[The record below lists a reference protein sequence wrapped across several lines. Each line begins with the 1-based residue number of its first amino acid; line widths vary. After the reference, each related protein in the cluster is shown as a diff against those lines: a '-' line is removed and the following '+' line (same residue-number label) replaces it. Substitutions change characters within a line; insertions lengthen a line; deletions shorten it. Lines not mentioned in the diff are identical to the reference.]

1 MGARCSKSPR
11 ARRNF
16 LRRFLPKL
24 ADETGSE
31 IVEFGLVLLP
41 LMAFVF
47 LIIDVAWLCFAQESL
62 QYAVE
67 TGVRS
72 AVTSY
77 VPNGFSGQD
86 AYVKS
91 VVQQNA
97 MGFLAGQTGLNNITV
112 NYYSPSNL
120 SQSLTGSGSN
130 AGGNVIEISVQ
141 GVPVNML
148 GPIFF
153 GQAWSNITMNANS
166 SDVMESSPNGTPPL
180 R

>member
-1 MGARCSKSPR
+1 MGARCFKLPR
-11 ARRNF
+11 AHARF
-16 LRRFLPKL
+16 VRRFFPSL

-47 LIIDVAWLCFAQESL
+47 LIMDVGWICLAQESL

-67 TGVRS
+67 TGVRA
-72 AVTSY
+72 AVTGY
-77 VPNGFSGQD
+77 VPGGFTGQD

-97 MGFLAGQTGLNNITV
+97 MGFLAGQSGLDEITV
-112 NYYSPSNL
+112 NYYSPSNM
-120 SQSLTGSGSN
+120 STPLTGSGSN
-130 AGGNVIEISVQ
+130 AGGNVVEVSVQ
-141 GVPVNML
+141 GVAVNTL
-148 GPIFF
+148 GPILRE
-153 GQAWSNITMNANS
+153 QWSTMVMNANS
-166 SDVMESSPNGTPPL
+166 SDVMESSPNGTPPA